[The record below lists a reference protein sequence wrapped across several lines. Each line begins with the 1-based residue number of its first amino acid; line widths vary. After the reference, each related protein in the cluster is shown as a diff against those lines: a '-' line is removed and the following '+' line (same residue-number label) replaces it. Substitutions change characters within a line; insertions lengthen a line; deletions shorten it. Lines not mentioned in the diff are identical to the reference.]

1 MEVFMPEKKSSIM
14 IVDDEPDILV
24 VLGEYLSKEG
34 FKVLTAS
41 DGKKA
46 IEKVKENKVDLILLD
61 MAMPNLNGIET
72 LREIK
77 KLKPEISVIMITAY
91 RDAEKVVEAFRLG
104 AYDCIFKPFDLKYL
118 RQAVMVKL
126 LE

>member
-1 MEVFMPEKKSSIM
+1 MAEKRSSIM
-14 IVDDEPDILV
+14 IVDDEPDILI
-24 VLGEYLSKEG
+24 VLGEFLSKEG
-34 FKVLTAS
+34 FRVLTAK
-41 DGKKA
+41 DGRQA
-46 IEKVKENKVDLILLD
+46 IDKVKENGIDLILLD
-61 MAMPNLNGIET
+61 MAMPDMNGIET

-77 KLKPEISVIMITAY
+77 KIKPDVSVIMITAY

>member
-1 MEVFMPEKKSSIM
+1 MAAKNSSIM
-14 IVDDEPDILV
+14 IVDDEPDILI
-24 VLGEYLSKEG
+24 VLGEFLSKEG
-34 FKVLTAS
+34 FKVLTAK
-41 DGKKA
+41 DGRQA
-46 IEKVKENKVDLILLD
+46 IEKIKEHKVDLVLLD
-61 MAMPNLNGIET
+61 MAMPNMNGIET
-72 LREIK
+72 LRELK
-77 KLKPEISVIMITAY
+77 KLKPEVSVIMITAY

>member
-1 MEVFMPEKKSSIM
+1 MAEKRSSIM
-14 IVDDEPDILV
+14 IVDDEPDILI
-24 VLGEYLSKEG
+24 VLGEFLSKEG
-34 FKVLTAS
+34 FRVLTAK
-41 DGKKA
+41 DGRQA
-46 IEKVKENKVDLILLD
+46 IDKVKENGIELILLD
-61 MAMPNLNGIET
+61 MAMPDMNGIET

-77 KLKPEISVIMITAY
+77 KIKPDVSVIMITAY

>member
-1 MEVFMPEKKSSIM
+1 MTNMKKSSIM

-24 VLGEYLSKEG
+24 VLGEFLAKEG
-34 FKVLTAS
+34 FKVLTAK
-41 DGKKA
+41 DGKQA
-46 IEKVKENKVDLILLD
+46 VEKLKDQKIDLVLLD
-61 MAMPNLNGIET
+61 MAMPNMNGIET
-72 LREIK
+72 LKELRK
-77 KLKPEISVIMITAY
+77 VKPNLAVIMITAY

-118 RQAVMVKL
+118 RQAVMAKL

>member
-1 MEVFMPEKKSSIM
+1 MPEKKSSIM

-24 VLGEYLSKEG
+24 VLGEYLGKEG
-34 FKVLTAS
+34 FKVLTAK
-41 DGKKA
+41 DGRQA
-46 IEKVKENKVDLILLD
+46 LEKVKDNKIDLILLD
-61 MAMPNLNGIET
+61 MAMPNMNGIET
-72 LREIK
+72 LKEIK
-77 KLKPEISVIMITAY
+77 KIKPEVSVIMITAY

-118 RQAVMVKL
+118 RRAVMAKL

>member
-1 MEVFMPEKKSSIM
+1 MTQVKKSSIM
-14 IVDDEPDILV
+14 VVDDEQDILI
-24 VLGEYLSKEG
+24 VLGEFLSREG

-41 DGKKA
+41 NGKMA
-46 IEKVKENKVDLILLD
+46 IEKMSEQKIDLVLLD
-61 MAMPNLNGIET
+61 MAMPGLNGIET
-72 LREIK
+72 LRELK
-77 KLKPEISVIMITAY
+77 KIRPEVSVIMITAY